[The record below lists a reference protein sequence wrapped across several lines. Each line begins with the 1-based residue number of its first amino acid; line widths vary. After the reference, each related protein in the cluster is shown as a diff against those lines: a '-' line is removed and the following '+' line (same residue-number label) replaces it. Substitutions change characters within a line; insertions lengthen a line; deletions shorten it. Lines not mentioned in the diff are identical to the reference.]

1 MRNAKLNRV
10 TGNAEPP
17 DVAVYME
24 TGVQWLRMAR
34 NAARDTHDNPD
45 GTSQDYWEW
54 DELCIPSDLTEEQ
67 ARDDFDGIWYA
78 GSREAM
84 ADDEWRDD
92 VESALLDLMEIAVG
106 GGEL

>member
-24 TGVQWLRMAR
+24 NGVQWLRMAR

-45 GTSQDYWEW
+45 GTSQEYWEW
-54 DELCIPSDLTEEQ
+54 DELCVRSDMTEAQ
-67 ARDDFDGIWYA
+67 AREGFDAIWYE
-78 GSREAM
+78 GERGAM
-84 ADDEWRDD
+84 DGDEWRDD
-92 VESALLDLMEIAVG
+92 VEAALLDLMEIALG
-106 GGEL
+106 GGE